1 MTGGPSGRDLA
12 ILAGAGSAFL
22 LLAAFAFQFAGY
34 IPCELCILQRWP
46 HVAAALIGALVW
58 WFGWRRSLVLLGALA
73 AAVATALAVHHSGVE
88 AGWWAGPTACSAGVG
103 DLAAM
108 STADLMKQ
116 LQAAPVVRCDEP
128 ALRILGLTMANM
140 NAAASAVL
148 TLIWLAAARR
158 G

>member
-1 MTGGPSGRDLA
+1 MGGLTGRDLA
-12 ILAGAGSAFL
+12 LLAGAGSAFL

-34 IPCELCILQRWP
+34 VPCELCILQRWP
-46 HVAAALIGALVW
+46 HVAAAAIGAIVW
-58 WFGWRRSLVLLGALA
+58 WRGWRQSLAWLGALA

-88 AGWWAGPTACSAGVG
+88 AGWWAGPAVCSAGVG

-108 STADLMKQ
+108 STADLMER

-128 ALRILGLTMANM
+128 ALRIMGVTMANM

-148 TLIWLAAARR
+148 TVIWLAAARR